1 MLDWLTLSSAAR
13 TVSARWVSLDL
24 ETSGLD
30 ARTDH
35 IVEVGAVGL
44 HHGAILLGDSF
55 HRISA
60 EGGSLS
66 GDNRV
71 LHGVSAAEQREGR
84 ALTTLLAEL
93 LAWMQEAPLVGF
105 HTPFD
110 LGFLRAALAPRI
122 GAKAAR
128 GFGRDYLDLAVIA
141 PVVFPKIK
149 ARSLAEWAAALNLPV
164 RKQHR
169 AMVDALATAHL
180 LQRVCAALPQEERSF
195 QALKLKESARRWL

>member
-1 MLDWLTLSSAAR
+1 MLQWLTRSATAR
-13 TVSARWVSLDL
+13 TMAARWVSLDL
-24 ETSGLD
+24 ETSGLN

-44 HHGAILLGDSF
+44 HQGAILLGDSF
-55 HRISA
+55 QRFNS
-60 EGGSLS
+60 EGGSLT

-84 ALTTLLAEL
+84 ALTTLLDDL
-93 LAWMQEAPLVGF
+93 LAWMQDAPLIGF

-122 GAKAAR
+122 GVKAAR
-128 GFGRDYLDLAVIA
+128 GFGRDNLDLALIA
-141 PVVFPKIK
+141 PVVFPRVK
-149 ARSLAEWAAALNLPV
+149 ARSLAEWTAALNLPV
-164 RKQHR
+164 RTQHR